1 MYLFLG
7 IAIILIIWY
16 YFRSNR
22 QESSSNNYQSKT
34 KDNLKEK
41 NIVSTQSKS
50 KGNKYN
56 NKALILDTETT
67 GLTAVDEFIEIT
79 AVLVEFDKQGSLTII
94 DKYTGL
100 REPDVDI
107 NPEAQNIHNITH
119 DMLKD
124 QQIDYQRLYSLFD
137 EADFLVAHNASFD
150 KRFIEKEF
158 KDLKSKVWL
167 CSMNGIRWR
176 KRGFNSKGL
185 QNLLDDHDIDT
196 GQAHRA
202 ESDVMALIELLNS
215 KASPNTTYFNQLLRN
230 NNIRQRDIEF

>member
-1 MYLFLG
+1 M
-7 IAIILIIWY
+7 IAIILIVWY

-22 QESSSNNYQSKT
+22 QESSSDHAQGKAKVNIEDKT
-34 KDNLKEK
+34 ND
-41 NIVSTQSKS
+41 STQSRS
-50 KGNKYN
+50 NGNRYN

-67 GLTAVDEFIEIT
+67 GLTTIDEFIEIT
-79 AVLVEFDKQGSLTII
+79 AVLVEFDKQGSLTVI

-100 REPDVDI
+100 REPNVDI
-107 NPEAQNIHNITH
+107 NPEAQNVHNITH

-158 KDLKSKVWL
+158 KKLNSKVWL

-185 QNLLDDHDIDT
+185 QNLLNDHDIDT
-196 GQAHRA
+196 EQAHRA
-202 ESDVMALIELLNS
+202 ESDVMSLIELLNS
-215 KASPNTTYFNQLLRN
+215 KASPRSTYFNQLLRN
-230 NNIRQRDIEF
+230 NNIRQKDIEF